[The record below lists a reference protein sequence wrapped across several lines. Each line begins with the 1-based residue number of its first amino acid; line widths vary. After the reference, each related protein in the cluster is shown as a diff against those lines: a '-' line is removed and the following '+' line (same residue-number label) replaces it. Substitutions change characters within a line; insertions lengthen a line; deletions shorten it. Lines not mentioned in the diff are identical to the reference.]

1 MNTIEAV
8 EPVRPEPGHHA
19 VEITVNERPV
29 TVDDRRLTGL
39 QIKEAAIAQGV
50 PIAVDFVLSEELEHG
65 RTKIIGDRDV
75 VTVQEHSRFD
85 AVAPDDNS

>member
-8 EPVRPEPGHHA
+8 EPSRPEPGHHA

-29 TVDDRRLTGL
+29 TVEGPRLTGL
-39 QIKEAAIAQGV
+39 HIKEAAIAQGV
-50 PIAVDFVLSEELEHG
+50 SIALDFVLSEELEHG
-65 RTKIIGDRDV
+65 RTKIVGDRDE
-75 VTVQEHSRFD
+75 VTVTKHSRFD